1 MNFNDT
7 GYIDFT
13 PIELEL
19 EAMELVQEIVD
30 REEMIEF
37 LIFCG
42 LTAAEIVDRTSA
54 YLEIVA

>member
-1 MNFNDT
+1 MD
-7 GYIDFT
+7 YIDFT